1 MLFHAIFTHNEHACG
16 AGMELTSIIGNK
28 LPEKRFD
35 QAHIIVCGNEKGGSG
50 KSTTAVHIAI
60 TLHKLGFRVATMD
73 IDIRQRTLTRHLEN
87 RHRWAK
93 TSGQA
98 LQIPTHFTF
107 VSKGFALDIE
117 NSSDGGERTLPIDDQ
132 RGDFDFIV
140 IDTPGSYTNL
150 SVMAH
155 RSADTL
161 VTPIN
166 DSFIDFD
173 VLARVDGVT
182 YEIEELSQ
190 YALEVRDARRFRQI
204 KGNGI
209 LDWVVVRNRMS
220 QISSRNEVRVD
231 RCVRDLSSKLG
242 FRVASGIAERV
253 IFREFFQVGLTALDE
268 IAESGSA
275 RSTSMSHL
283 AARNEVR
290 KLVASLH
297 LPIDEAGEKR
307 AKARQAWLKGKRPA
321 VNLPDIFA

>member
-1 MLFHAIFTHNEHACG
+1 MD
-16 AGMELTSIIGNK
+16 LTSIDGRK

-35 QAHIIVCGNEKGGSG
+35 HAHVIVCGNEKGGSG

-60 TLHKLGFRVATMD
+60 TLQKLGFRVATLD
-73 IDIRQRTLTRHLEN
+73 IDIRQRTLTRHMEN
-87 RHRWAK
+87 RHRWVE
-93 TSGQA
+93 THGEA
-98 LQIPTHFTF
+98 LEIPSHYTF
-107 VSKGFALDIE
+107 VSKGAALDIE
-117 NSSDGGERTLPIDDQ
+117 NGADDGSRVLPIERQ
-132 RGDFDFIV
+132 REEFDFIIV
-140 IDTPGSYTNL
+140 DTPGSYTNL

-155 RSADTL
+155 RCADTL

-190 YALEVRDARRFRQI
+190 YALEVRDARRYRQLQ
-204 KGNGI
+204 GNGI

-220 QISSRNEVRVD
+220 QISSRNELRVD
-231 RCVRDLSSKLG
+231 RCVRDLSAKLG

-253 IFREFFQVGLTALDE
+253 VFREFFQAGLTALDE
-268 IAESGSA
+268 IVDTGEA
-275 RSTSMSHL
+275 RRSSMSHL

-297 LPIDEAGEKR
+297 LPIDEAGQKR
-307 AKARQAWLKGKRPA
+307 AAARQKWLQGARPA
-321 VNLPDIFA
+321 ITLPDVFA

>member
-1 MLFHAIFTHNEHACG
+1 MDLMSIEG
-16 AGMELTSIIGNK
+16 KELPK
-28 LPEKRFD
+28 KRFER
-35 QAHIIVCGNEKGGSG
+35 AHIIVCGNEKGGSG

-60 TLHKLGFRVATMD
+60 TLQKLGFRVATVD
-73 IDIRQRTLTRHLEN
+73 IDIRQRTLTRHIEN
-87 RHRWAK
+87 RHRWSDTQNQSLA
-93 TSGQA
+93 TPS
-98 LQIPTHFTF
+98 HFTF
-107 VSKGFALDIE
+107 VSAYDALDIE
-117 NSSDGGERTLPIDDQ
+117 NSIDDGKRVLPIEQQ
-132 RGDFDFIV
+132 RGEFDFII

-173 VLARVDGVT
+173 VLARVDGMT

-190 YALEVRDARRFRQI
+190 YALEVRDARRFRQLQ
-204 KGNGI
+204 GNGI

-231 RCVRDLSSKLG
+231 RCVRDLSAKLG

-253 IFREFFQVGLTALDE
+253 VFREFFQAGLTALDE
-268 IAESGSA
+268 IADNGQGR
-275 RSTSMSHL
+275 RSSMSHL

-297 LPIDEAGEKR
+297 LPIDEAGQKR
-307 AKARQAWLKGKRPA
+307 AIARQQWLKNKRPA
-321 VNLPDIFA
+321 VKLPDVFA